1 MMAPRH
7 HGLAPVWGCVLIGG
21 RSTRMGVPK
30 HLIMQDDGLSWV
42 ERTVAVLGQVVEQVV
57 VAGGGELPL
66 SLKSIPQVADVRELA
81 GPLAGILA
89 VLRAYPQVSWLVV
102 ACDQPDMHVDALRWL
117 LSYRQSGVLA
127 VMPDIAG
134 TGRVEPLLAYYDL
147 AMRPVLEEMAAPGHR
162 RMNRLQSVA
171 GAISPCPPAPLHVSW
186 RNINT
191 PGELEGVPIVVGP
204 SPNASVQQG

>member
-1 MMAPRH
+1 
-7 HGLAPVWGCVLIGG
+7 
-21 RSTRMGVPK
+21 MGTPK
-30 HLIMQDDGLSWV
+30 HLIVQDGLSWL

-66 SLKSIPQVADVRELA
+66 SLKALPRVPDIPELA

-89 VLRAYPQVSWLVV
+89 VLRTAPRVSWLVV

-117 LSYRQSGVLA
+117 LSCRAPGVLA

-134 TGRVEPLLAYYDL
+134 NGRVEPLLAYYDH
-147 AMRPVLEEMAAPGHR
+147 AIRPVLEEMATSGHR

-171 GAISPCPPAPLHVSW
+171 GVITPRPPAHLHASW

-191 PGELEGVPIVVGP
+191 PGELDAALTAVCP
-204 SPNASVQQG
+204 SPNPPVQQG

>member
-1 MMAPRH
+1 MIAPRH
-7 HGLAPVWGCVLIGG
+7 DGLAPVWGCVLIGG
-21 RSTRMGVPK
+21 RSSRMGAPK
-30 HLIMQDDGLSWV
+30 HLIMQDGLSWV
-42 ERTVAVLGQVVEQVV
+42 ERTVAVLGQVVERVV

-66 SLKSIPQVADVRELA
+66 SLTTVPRVADVSGLA

-102 ACDQPDMHVDALRWL
+102 ACDQPDMQIEALHWL
-117 LSYRQSGVLA
+117 LRCRQPGVLA

-147 AMRPVLEEMAAPGHR
+147 AMRPVLEEMAASGHR

-171 GAISPCPPAPLHVSW
+171 GVISPSPPAHLHASW

-191 PGELEGVPIVVGP
+191 PGELEGVPIVIDP